1 MATASDS
8 HRGASRASQV
18 ARFPAAL
25 FWALASTPSTDFH
38 ADCDVELDSGSA
50 SSSLLSS
57 LAANA
62 NNLHCLWRH
71 KSCCSN
77 LPCRRYS
84 HSSSHLPP
92 HHQHNAGPPC
102 YANRS
107 MLNLRGEIAID
118 WLLVPSED
126 ICTRSD
132 STLIQLGTVALVLDR
147 LTSSIRG
154 RYLLYNTASRSDR
167 ISNLFTQ
174 SS

>member
-1 MATASDS
+1 
-8 HRGASRASQV
+8 
-18 ARFPAAL
+18 
-25 FWALASTPSTDFH
+25 
-38 ADCDVELDSGSA
+38 
-50 SSSLLSS
+50 
-57 LAANA
+57 
-62 NNLHCLWRH
+62 
-71 KSCCSN
+71 
-77 LPCRRYS
+77 
-84 HSSSHLPP
+84 
-92 HHQHNAGPPC
+92 
-102 YANRS
+102 